1 MSRSA
6 PAWCSASQVRSR
18 IAGCIVD
25 AWRSPVIRLVLGI
38 LAGSPAG
45 VRRGE
50 APGRCQT
57 SFRRGTLGLRCV
69 LEVAGG
75 LVSAAV
81 GRGVGVV
88 ARRFVDALA
97 GRGGLVARG
106 LAGVL
111 RVLGV
116 LGDDALLGHLG
127 PLALFFVHAS
137 GATRGRPTSGSVPAP
152 GGASATSL
160 TPLVQSGPHLGGTP
174 REGSPGHTS
183 GVRSLAHSPPFHRS

>member
-88 ARRFVDALA
+88 ARRLVDALA
-97 GRGGLVARG
+97 GRGRVVARG
-106 LAGVL
+106 LACVL

-116 LGDDALLGHLG
+116 LGNDALFGHLG

-137 GATRGRPTSGSVPAP
+137 GATRGRAASGRVPPP
-152 GGASATSL
+152 GVASAAFLTIFPPTGNVVTSA
-160 TPLVQSGPHLGGTP
+160 QRKARKP
-174 REGSPGHTS
+174 R
-183 GVRSLAHSPPFHRS
+183 VSLR